1 MIVYNEYPTPKALY
15 VALNNTITYN
25 TSNETTKI
33 ESQIKDTNTKY
44 YNLEFGDDVT
54 GISINDLRP
63 TEDE

>member
-25 TSNETTKI
+25 TSNETTKT

-44 YNLEFGDDVT
+44 YKLEFGDDVT